1 MVWLK
6 SPSASPVLCWATR
19 VVALDEAISALDT
32 ETERAVQKAFDTL
45 AQGRT
50 TSTIAHR
57 VSIVRNAGQVV
68 VVDHVI
74 EAGDHASLT
83 ASRGRY
89 AALAA

>member
-1 MVWLK
+1 
-6 SPSASPVLCWATR
+6 
-19 VVALDEAISALDT
+19 
-32 ETERAVQKAFDTL
+32 VQKAFDTL

-57 VSIVRNAGQVV
+57 LFSVRNVGEIV

-74 EAGDHASLT
+74 EAGDHASLI